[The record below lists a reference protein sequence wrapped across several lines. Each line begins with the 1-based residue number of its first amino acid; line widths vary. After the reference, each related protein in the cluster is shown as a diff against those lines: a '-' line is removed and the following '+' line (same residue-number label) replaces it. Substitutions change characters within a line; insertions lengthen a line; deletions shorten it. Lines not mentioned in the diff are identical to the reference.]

1 MNAADVVVFVGPT
14 LYSDTPT
21 DVLAAEYLP
30 PASQGDV
37 YGAVRRGVRA
47 IGLIDGYFER
57 VPAVWHKEI
66 LWALT
71 HGVRVYGSASMG
83 ALRAAELHAYGMR
96 GTGSIFEDFLA
107 GTLVDDDE
115 VTIVHSSIESG
126 YRPLSDAMVNIR
138 ATMRAAVLASVVSE
152 RTATDLC
159 DHAKACFYPD
169 RRLESSIDAM
179 RRGAVAQHELDAL
192 VAWLPLHRV
201 DQKRLDALD
210 MLELMADDERAPEPH
225 IPGFRFQHTDAW
237 DQVVR
242 QIDRR
247 LLSSDEA
254 AASFPHD
261 AVIDEL
267 RLRPDHFHDLR
278 REALVRRMAI
288 EIARLTGDEAGD
300 LAISAAVE
308 ARRIESGLFDADSVE
323 SWLED
328 QELTVRRFTE
338 LVIDD
343 ARVARQ
349 EAIFGGRMD
358 DTITDLLRLHGSF
371 ADVARRAREKHETL
385 VAGGL
390 ENPTRAD
397 AGLVSDDELWRWYF
411 EDRLGREV
419 PADLEDVA
427 RALGYLDVFAMRR
440 TVLREFCYVRLG
452 GATRIDAP

>member
-1 MNAADVVVFVGPT
+1 MTAADVIVFVGPT
-14 LYSDTPT
+14 LHADPPT
-21 DVLAAEYLP
+21 ELLAAEYLP

-37 YGAVRRGVRA
+37 YCAVRGGVRA

-66 LWALT
+66 LWAMSQ
-71 HGVRVYGSASMG
+71 GVRVYGSASMG
-83 ALRAAELHAYGMR
+83 ALRASELHSYGMR
-96 GTGSIFEDFLA
+96 GSGAIFEGFLSGA
-107 GTLVDDDE
+107 LSDDDE
-115 VTIVHSSIESG
+115 VTIVHSSIDSG

-138 ATMRAAVLASVVSE
+138 ATMRAAVAASVVSE
-152 RTATDLC
+152 ETAVDLC
-159 DHAKACFYPD
+159 NHAKACFYPD
-169 RRLESSIDAM
+169 RRLDSTIEVV
-179 RRGAVAQHELDAL
+179 RRGAAATHELDAL
-192 VAWLPLHRV
+192 AAWLPLNRV
-201 DQKRLDALD
+201 DQKRLDALE
-210 MLELMADDERAPEPH
+210 MLAVMADDERSPEPH
-225 IPGFRFQHTDAW
+225 TPRFRFQHTDAW

-247 LLSSDEA
+247 LMSSDEA

-267 RLRPDHFHDLR
+267 RLRPDDYHDLR
-278 REALVRRMAI
+278 REALIRRMAI

-300 LAISAAVE
+300 LAIAAAVE
-308 ARRIESGLFDADSVE
+308 ARRVESGLFEPDAVA

-328 QELTVRRFTE
+328 QQLTVRRFTD

-358 DTITDLLRLHGSF
+358 ETITDLLRLHGSF
-371 ADVARRAREKHETL
+371 ADMSWRAREKHETL

-397 AGLVSDDELWRWYF
+397 VGIASDDELWRWFF
-411 EDRLGREV
+411 EGRLGLEV
-419 PADLEDVA
+419 PADLETVA
-427 RALGYLDVFAMRR
+427 RTLGYLDVFAMRR
-440 TVLREFCYVRLG
+440 TVLREYCYVRLG
-452 GATRIDAP
+452 GSAGIDTP